1 MIEGVRRDIDNELE
15 EAGRKTTVLADP
27 HAWALFLDID
37 GTLLGMAPTPDRVR
51 VPAGLVPCLERLVSG
66 LGGAV
71 ALLTGRRI
79 ADADRLF
86 APLRLVASGVHGT
99 ELRAERDGGISVL
112 APPMPASVVEAVTGI
127 GGLVEGAI
135 VEQKGS
141 GVALHYRNAPHAREA
156 LEAELEA
163 IIAASPN
170 GLTVRRGRMVLEI
183 LPRGFSKA
191 TALTLLAPR
200 PPFKGRRPV
209 MVGDD
214 AGDES
219 ALIAA
224 ERLGGLALRVAGEHF
239 GPACA
244 DFDGVESVH
253 AWLEAFAA
261 RLAAH
266 G

>member
-1 MIEGVRRDIDNELE
+1 MIESVRRDIDHRLE
-15 EAGRKTTVLADP
+15 EVGRKAAVLADP
-27 HAWALFLDID
+27 RAWGLFLDID
-37 GTLLGMAPTPDRVR
+37 GTLLGMAATPDRVR
-51 VPAGLVPCLERLVSG
+51 VPAGLVPCLEQLATG

-79 ADADRLF
+79 GDADRLF

-99 ELRAERDGGISVL
+99 ELRAGRDGAVCML
-112 APPMPASVVEAVTGI
+112 APPVPASVVEAVNSI
-127 GGLVEGAI
+127 GGLVEGVI
-135 VEQKGS
+135 VEQKES
-141 GVALHYRNAPHAREA
+141 GVALHYRSAPHAREA
-156 LEAELEA
+156 LEAKMAE
-163 IIAASPN
+163 IVAASPDS
-170 GLTVRRGRMVLEI
+170 LAVRRGRMVLEI

-191 TALTLLAPR
+191 TALTLLASR
-200 PPFKGRRPV
+200 PPFEGRRPV

-219 ALIAA
+219 ALTAA
-224 ERLGGLALRVAGEHF
+224 ERLGGVGLRVAGEHF
-239 GPACA
+239 GQACA

-253 AWLEAFAA
+253 AWLEALAS